1 MFGLSIAKLLL
12 IIAIVLALWRGM
24 KMLTALR
31 NAADRHNRLAEER
44 SRQRRR
50 EGRVGSATELFECPK
65 CGTFVPNG
73 TICPSRERCLLRRA

>member
-1 MFGLSIAKLLL
+1 MFGLSIAKLLV
-12 IIAIVLALWRGM
+12 IIGIIIALWRGM

-31 NAADRHNRLAEER
+31 DAADRHSRLAEER
-44 SRQRRR
+44 NRQRRG
-50 EGRVGSATELFECPK
+50 EERVGSATELFECPK